1 MTTGL
6 EILLLQL
13 LVASELEKA
22 VITVLIRNDSNINE
36 PT

>member
-1 MTTGL
+1 MTTEL
-6 EILLLQL
+6 EILLVQL